1 MTADRSPASN
11 VVTSMR
17 ADVRQRFH
25 IHTKKWIVEPSFL
38 TPTDLA
44 TSAFVV
50 WIALVALVSVN
61 SPAFWCDVSGFTSNV
76 ALHGLQN
83 GRLNPT

>member
-50 WIALVALVSVN
+50 WIALVALVSVK
-61 SPAFWCDVSGFTSNV
+61 PLTSNV